1 MKIDASKQTGILA
14 SFAKQLGTTCEN
26 GKLVIPPKYGQ
37 GFLQGFVFD
46 EEIRLMIRNYEV
58 NEDFVIR
65 RTYEKHPPNLLFF
78 QFQYITSSVQIT
90 TQGINA
96 EMFVPRNVRQQSV
109 TMLVDAGYLKS
120 RMGTNL
126 QSPILQTILENK
138 QALFFEQ
145 LISPSLHQIMQQL
158 MREDL
163 PLMFHQYYFRVK
175 AEELIGALFMEL
187 VKREEVT
194 VQSLNMPD
202 IKAIYKVKDALL
214 TAGDTFP
221 SIPVLVKMANMS
233 ESKMKRLFK
242 QVFGTNI
249 FNYYQSIRMQE
260 AARLLGEEKLSV
272 SEVGYKLGFSNMS
285 HFTRAF
291 EEYIGMKPKKYS
303 MLHSR

>member
-1 MKIDASKQTGILA
+1 MKIDASKRTGVLE
-14 SFAKQLGTTCEN
+14 SFAKQLGTTYEH
-26 GKLVIPPKYGQ
+26 GKVVIPPKYGQ
-37 GFLQGFVFD
+37 GFLHGFFFD
-46 EEIRLMIRNYEV
+46 EQIRLMIRNYEV
-58 NEDFVIR
+58 NEDFVIK
-65 RTYEKHPPNLLFF
+65 RTFEQHAPNLLFF

-96 EMFVPRNVRQQSV
+96 EMLVPRNIRQQSI
-109 TMLVDAGYLKS
+109 TMLVDAGYLTA
-120 RMGTNL
+120 RMGAQLN
-126 QSPILQTILENK
+126 SPILQTILENR
-138 QALFFEQ
+138 QPLFFEQ
-145 LISPSLHQIMQQL
+145 LISPALQQIMQQM
-158 MREDL
+158 MRDDI

-187 VKREEVT
+187 VKREEVP
-194 VQSLNMPD
+194 VYSLNVAD
-202 IKAIYKVKDALL
+202 IKAIYKVKDALVS
-214 TAGDTFP
+214 AGDTFP
-221 SIPVLVKMANMS
+221 SIPVLVKMVNMS

-249 FNYYQSIRMQE
+249 FNYYQSVRMQE
-260 AARLLGEEKLSV
+260 AARLLSEEKLSV